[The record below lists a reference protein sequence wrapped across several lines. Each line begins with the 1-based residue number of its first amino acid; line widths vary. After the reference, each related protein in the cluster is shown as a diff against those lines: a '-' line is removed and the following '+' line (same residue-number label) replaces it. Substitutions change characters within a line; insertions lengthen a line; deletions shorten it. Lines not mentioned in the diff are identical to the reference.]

1 MKFFIDSAD
10 IEAIEKFTKS
20 GMVDGVTTNPSIIA
34 KSGKDFK
41 DVIKEICSITP
52 GPVSAEV
59 TATNAEGMIEEGLVL
74 SKIAKNV
81 AIKVPLTWAG
91 LEACKTLSDKDIMIN
106 VTLCFSATQ
115 ALLDDIGEDGMD
127 LIRDIKT
134 IYDNYPNLKT
144 EILAASVRNI
154 EHVKKAAIYGA
165 DISTLPPQVVSE
177 LAIHPLTDKG
187 LKAFLDDWKNSGQKI
202 L

>member
-41 DVIKEICSITP
+41 GVIKEICSITP

-115 ALLDDIGEDGMD
+115 ALLAAKAGATFISPFIGRLDDIGEDGMD

-165 DISTLPPQVVSE
+165 DISTLCLLYTSDAADE
-177 LAIHPLTDKG
+177 
-187 LKAFLDDWKNSGQKI
+187 
-202 L
+202 